1 MEYLILFAIIIAYS
15 SLSSKISRIMYNMPN
30 MDNMSNSNKK
40 RFPSLKELVGK
51 NIEIETDEYLELSYG
66 YSTKGL
72 LKEYNDTWL
81 VIESRDKKDRK
92 ELYYY
97 RIKNIT
103 SINVID
109 N

>member
-1 MEYLILFAIIIAYS
+1 MEYLILFAIIIVYS
-15 SLSSKISRIMYNMPN
+15 SLSSKISKIMTSMTTN
-30 MDNMSNSNKK
+30 NKK

-103 SINVID
+103 SISVID

>member
-1 MEYLILFAIIIAYS
+1 MEYLILFAIIIVYS
-15 SLSSKISRIMYNMPN
+15 SLSSKISKIMTSMTTN
-30 MDNMSNSNKK
+30 NKK

>member
-15 SLSSKISRIMYNMPN
+15 SLSSKISKIMTSMTTN
-30 MDNMSNSNKK
+30 NKK

>member
-15 SLSSKISRIMYNMPN
+15 SLSSKISKIMTNMPN
-30 MDNMSNSNKK
+30 CNKK

-81 VIESRDKKDRK
+81 VIEAKNKKDKK

-103 SINVID
+103 SISVID

>member
-1 MEYLILFAIIIAYS
+1 MEYLILFAIIIVYS
-15 SLSSKISRIMYNMPN
+15 SLSSKISKIMTSMTTN
-30 MDNMSNSNKK
+30 NKK

-81 VIESRDKKDRK
+81 VIEAKNKKDKK

-103 SINVID
+103 SISVID

>member
-15 SLSSKISRIMYNMPN
+15 SLSSKISKIRNNMPI
-30 MDNMSNSNKK
+30 SNKK

-51 NIEIETDEYLELSYG
+51 NVELETDEGLEFTYG
-66 YSTKGL
+66 CNAKGY
-72 LKEYNDTWL
+72 LKEYNDTWV
-81 VIESRDKKDRK
+81 VIETTNKNNKQ

-97 RIKNIT
+97 RLNNIT
-103 SINVID
+103 AINVIE